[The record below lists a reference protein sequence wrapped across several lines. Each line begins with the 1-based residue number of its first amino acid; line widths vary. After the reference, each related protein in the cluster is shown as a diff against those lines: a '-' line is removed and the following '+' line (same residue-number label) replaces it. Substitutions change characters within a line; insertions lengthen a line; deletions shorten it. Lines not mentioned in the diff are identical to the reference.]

1 MSCVIFINKTVRYL
15 FLVGAPGSKW
25 SSVSANIYN
34 SSTID
39 HSDSSADR
47 VYNYNGGPIGVYHHG
62 AYFDPGMEFGNWFN
76 NISDHTKEENEAE
89 FNRPFANN
97 NESTYR
103 IIKSHTLATQLDYIT
118 TNWPTAKIIL
128 AYRPDEACFDWW
140 NECGGHDI
148 TYPNYAW
155 YETDKR
161 MKEQITLQNRGIEQ
175 FIEKHK
181 LAWDIKDN
189 LEMCAKLNIAQPTDT
204 YQNYLESDIKVG
216 LFFINE

>member
-1 MSCVIFINKTVRYL
+1 MNRYL

-34 SSTID
+34 SADID

-47 VYNYNGGPIGVYHHG
+47 VYSHGDGTIGVYHHG

-76 NISDHTKEENEAE
+76 KLDEHTKEENETE

-103 IIKSHTLATQLDYIT
+103 IIKSHILATQLDYIT
-118 TNWPTAKIIL
+118 TNWPTARIIL
-128 AYRPDEACFDWW
+128 VHMPDRECFYWW
-140 NECGGHDI
+140 KECGGHDI

-155 YETDKR
+155 YETDKL
-161 MKEQITLQNRGIEQ
+161 MKEQIALQNNGIEQ
-175 FIEKHK
+175 FVEKHK
-181 LAWDIKDN
+181 LAWDITDN
-189 LEMCAKLNIAQPTDT
+189 IELCAKLNITQPAHT
-204 YQNYLESDIKVG
+204 YQNYVEGDIKVT
-216 LFFINE
+216 IK

>member
-1 MSCVIFINKTVRYL
+1 MNRYL
-15 FLVGAPGSKW
+15 FLVGAPGSMW

-34 SSTID
+34 STDID
-39 HSDSSADR
+39 HSDSSVDR
-47 VYNYNGGPIGVYHHG
+47 VYSHGDRTIGVFHHG

-76 NISDHTKEENEAE
+76 NISDHTKEENEVE

-204 YQNYLESDIKVG
+204 YQNYLKSDIKVG